1 MTATLLD
8 GKQAAATVR
17 TDLAREPMT
26 RAAMLLTHVV
36 ESAERAVQLN
46 ESSEASA

>member
-17 TDLAREPMT
+17 TDLARGPMT
-26 RAAMLLTHVV
+26 RTMLLTNVV